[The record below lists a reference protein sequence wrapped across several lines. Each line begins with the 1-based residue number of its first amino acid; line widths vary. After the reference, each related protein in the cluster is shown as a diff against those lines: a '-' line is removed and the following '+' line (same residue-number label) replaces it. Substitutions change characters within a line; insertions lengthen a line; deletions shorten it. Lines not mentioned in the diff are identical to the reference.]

1 MLINSLCN
9 DDDSDNNVMVVV
21 TMVVMVMT
29 MVMMVRLQ
37 MKYSQPWPSCTT
49 STILAINNKPS
60 QCVKDLDSR
69 WH

>member
-21 TMVVMVMT
+21 TMVVIT

-37 MKYSQPWPSCTT
+37 MKYSQPWPSC
-49 STILAINNKPS
+49 STISTIQIESMRQGP
-60 QCVKDLDSR
+60 
-69 WH
+69 

>member
-29 MVMMVRLQ
+29 MVVMVMTMVMMVRLQ
-37 MKYSQPWPSCTT
+37 MKYSQPWPSC
-49 STILAINNKPS
+49 STISTIQIESMRQGP
-60 QCVKDLDSR
+60 
-69 WH
+69 

>member
-21 TMVVMVMT
+21 TMVVMVIT

-37 MKYSQPWPSCTT
+37 MKYSQPWPSC
-49 STILAINNKPS
+49 STISTIQIESMRQGP
-60 QCVKDLDSR
+60 
-69 WH
+69 